1 MSISVI
7 NTYGNPITITSDN
20 SQNTSPNTKAVVD
33 LIGPSYRLDQSTID
47 NLEKKMMEA
56 KENQDAD
63 KSANQVRNE
72 LFYMTAKNNL
82 PQGPNMATINSDY
95 INSIAQRGL
104 TIQNIDDML
113 LNAAA
118 LHDKI
123 DQTYTDAA
131 EKQKDFTRLDKSL
144 QQAKNNYSNIA
155 DELKNVFNYY
165 QIDFNAETYKDKLMD
180 LFNTESSKI
189 ETVKATYQEE
199 WSKFTSTD
207 SSSEDKQQLQQFFR
221 EQLQSSEPTT
231 PTGAANIEDLSLQEM
246 SRMLKK
252 ISNAYDMIHTGI
264 TSTVTDRT
272 AVATWGL
279 AKAEVSVFANSFFSD
294 SIKDKMLTSVD
305 YAITEETAQW
315 DARMKQLGES
325 MKQYRSDPTIT
336 NSMDDAGHN
345 AIYEQFY
352 NIGSTS
358 TANSFSDKIAN
369 AVTSMNFY
377 NENNDTF
384 LAAARA
390 HWNTLID
397 SLPLQEQSNYQWK

>member
-1 MSISVI
+1 MSISVN

-20 SQNTSPNTKAVVD
+20 SQNTSSNTKVAVD

-47 NLEKKMMEA
+47 NLEKRMMEA
-56 KENQDAD
+56 KENADAD

-82 PQGPNMATINSDY
+82 PQGPKMATINSDY
-95 INSIAQRGL
+95 IDSIAKRGL
-104 TIQNIDDML
+104 TIQNIDDMI
-113 LNAAA
+113 LNATA

-131 EKQKDFTRLDKSL
+131 EKQVDFTRLDKSL

-165 QIDFNAETYKDKLMD
+165 QIDFNAETYKNKLMD
-180 LFNTESSKI
+180 LFNNESSKI
-189 ETVKATYQEE
+189 ETLKATYQEE
-199 WSKFTSTD
+199 WSKFTSTET
-207 SSSEDKQQLQQFFR
+207 SSEDKQQLQQFFR
-221 EQLQSSEPTT
+221 DQLQSSEATIPTD
-231 PTGAANIEDLSLQEM
+231 AANIEDLSLQEM
-246 SRMLKK
+246 SLMLKTV
-252 ISNAYDMIHTGI
+252 SNAYDMIHKGI

-305 YAITEETAQW
+305 YAITEESAQW
-315 DARMKQLGES
+315 DTRMKQLGES

-336 NSMDDAGHN
+336 NSIDDAGHN
-345 AIYEQFY
+345 GIYEQFY
-352 NIGSTS
+352 NISSNS

-369 AVTSMNFY
+369 AVASMNFY

-384 LAAARA
+384 LEAARA
-390 HWNTLID
+390 NWNTLID
-397 SLPLQEQSNYQWK
+397 SLPLQEQSNYQWI